1 MDKIDGGFIKID
13 DQNQAIKLNKN
24 KISKNNRTEEQC
36 ECWYAKFPP
45 IDFYEFVFNTLTNK
59 KRKDIKDEEK
69 LQISIS
75 KHFQYFVEEIAHSS
89 CSHSRHNE
97 CSSSHN

>member
-36 ECWYAKFPP
+36 EC
-45 IDFYEFVFNTLTNK
+45 
-59 KRKDIKDEEK
+59 
-69 LQISIS
+69 
-75 KHFQYFVEEIAHSS
+75 
-89 CSHSRHNE
+89 
-97 CSSSHN
+97 